1 MQLFSASDSY
11 GISRRPYPTNY
22 TGLAVMTVSYE
33 LMAVE
38 SSYDANI
45 SKTLDGTILS
55 WNAGAYSLFGYSEA

>member
-1 MQLFSASDSY
+1 
-11 GISRRPYPTNY
+11 
-22 TGLAVMTVSYE
+22 MTVFYE

-55 WNAGAYSLFGYSEA
+55 WNAGAQNLSGYSKRNSFTIHRFRP